1 MCKKKIIFQKCHF
14 NNIYFLF
21 YFIVAFL
28 NILIEYSIFNGEKK
42 NNPDI
47 KLILPSK
54 ILNSLYIANISDFF
68 AFIPHLIRKRLLKK
82 KEENITSI
90 EIENNRNSGEGN
102 LIYNDYNISVTNKKK
117 KTTLIY
123 LILVGIL
130 DFFEKFAL
138 ILYHILCSTDQY
150 DIPTFSCIVP
160 FEIICQFICSYILL
174 KIKFHKLQYFSLFL
188 NLGIFIIILIFD
200 LVVSNNNK
208 NENDNFDAKILLFY
222 TFNIIFYSIE
232 FSLGK
237 KIFLH
242 GYISIYL
249 LIIIKG
255 SIVFILSLIF
265 SLIVF
270 FINKEVFSQ
279 IGYFFTVTKY
289 IWLMIAK
296 IFCGFFL
303 SLFTWLIIDIFSPN
317 YFPLSLL
324 IYEISYFIVDI
335 IYNRKRFSK
344 VEWDLYVRIFLY
356 LVSFIGVMIH
366 NEIVVINICNLG
378 SDTKYFL
385 DLEVE
390 SEEIFAKT
398 DNPEIMKRYESLIEM
413 ESEVED
419 QNENKEIIN

>member
-1 MCKKKIIFQKCHF
+1 MS
-14 NNIYFLF
+14 NLY
-21 YFIVAFL
+21 
-28 NILIEYSIFNGEKK
+28 
-42 NNPDI
+42 
-47 KLILPSK
+47 LPAK
-54 ILNSLYIANISDFF
+54 ILNNLYIANLSDFL
-68 AFIPHLIRKRLLKK
+68 AIIPHLIRKRLLWKK
-82 KEENITSI
+82 QNSISSI
-90 EIENNRNSGEGN
+90 EIEENKESEDVK
-102 LIYNDYNISVTNKKK
+102 LIYNDKKILVTNKKK
-117 KTTLIY
+117 KT
-123 LILVGIL
+123 ILLYCIVVGIL
-130 DFFEKFAL
+130 DFLEKFAL
-138 ILYHILCSTDQY
+138 ILYYILCTDEEFDLY
-150 DIPTFSCIVP
+150 SFSCIVP

-270 FINKEVFSQ
+270 FINKGVFSQ

-296 IFCGFFL
+296 IFCGFF
-303 SLFTWLIIDIFSPN
+303 
-317 YFPLSLL
+317 
-324 IYEISYFIVDI
+324 
-335 IYNRKRFSK
+335 
-344 VEWDLYVRIFLY
+344 
-356 LVSFIGVMIH
+356 
-366 NEIVVINICNLG
+366 
-378 SDTKYFL
+378 
-385 DLEVE
+385 
-390 SEEIFAKT
+390 
-398 DNPEIMKRYESLIEM
+398 
-413 ESEVED
+413 
-419 QNENKEIIN
+419 